1 MARKGCR
8 VALRA
13 ARACGQRGRGRLC
26 AQRIDGQR
34 VQVQRRDCLPGR
46 AAPLSAALHTA
57 ACATA
62 LHAPLRGA
70 AGQRRGALLAARCG
84 QQRGHWSCTGGARA
98 QRSAAPR
105 SFAPCNT
112 PCAECPRPHAR
123 ARACRMTPGPRG
135 ARLAAQRGQQRGRPG
150 GRRRAA
156 RPPADRGRPAGAPRV
171 ARPPRRARSAAGR
184 SRRPRRARP
193 GPPPRSRSRC
203 GSPPAR
209 PAAPRRRACARPAS
223 AGLLAGARSD
233 GAGPCCASRP
243 GGSNCLRMAA
253 LWLDECVGVHAR
265 RRAGA
270 RRLAMRKQRAGR
282 PPRPTRPRS
291 WCSCARPKR
300 SAPSTSIT
308 LASRTSTPT
317 CPGGA

>member
-150 GRRRAA
+150 GRVGAIAA
-156 RPPADRGRPAGAPRV
+156 E
-171 ARPPRRARSAAGR
+171 RARG
-184 SRRPRRARP
+184 
-193 GPPPRSRSRC
+193 
-203 GSPPAR
+203 
-209 PAAPRRRACARPAS
+209 AAPRGLQQIAVVRQAR
-223 AGLLAGARSD
+223 
-233 GAGPCCASRP
+233 
-243 GGSNCLRMAA
+243 
-253 LWLDECVGVHAR
+253 HA
-265 RRAGA
+265 
-270 RRLAMRKQRAGR
+270 
-282 PPRPTRPRS
+282 
-291 WCSCARPKR
+291 
-300 SAPSTSIT
+300 
-308 LASRTSTPT
+308 
-317 CPGGA
+317 